1 MGRRKKKNMLPPPPD
16 GAKLPPPPG
25 AMPPPPPPGGLAAA
39 PPPPPQKTSDD
50 DSPGIL
56 TAPPLP
62 DLPDAT
68 SNDDSDLGDEDKS
81 YKKMWQRRSNKP
93 LQQVYGHI
101 DRLGEGETGSLLD
114 RYADRFGHD
123 LDREIIVLRGKEHSD
138 AETAVRDA
146 PTVELISEDIED
158 AEELEQV
165 DEAEELEQVD
175 EADEIEEPS
184 PEDDDDDDSGYDN
197 DLSEEE
203 ETELQ
208 SQLEVL
214 EDEIKRLKPKYQ
226 LAKKKGQ
233 KAKLSKLKPALK
245 SLIDSRKQVLVV
257 LSGEESIDS
266 LSSEQTEGDGDEMF
280 IQLVGIVDDLLGMMP
295 EDAINEFLA
304 SSEFETYK
312 LVAGAPADADDEMR
326 VEFFEIVDSKLGQ
339 MPEDAINDFVAS
351 DDFAIYQAVGSE
363 LRS

>member
-1 MGRRKKKNMLPPPPD
+1 MGRRKKKNKLPPPPD

-25 AMPPPPPPGGLAAA
+25 AMPPPPPPGGLAA

-56 TAPPLP
+56 TAPSLP
-62 DLPDAT
+62 NLPDAT

-146 PTVELISEDIED
+146 PTVELIIEDIED

-184 PEDDDDDDSGYDN
+184 PEDDDDDVSGYDN

-208 SQLEVL
+208 SQLEVI

-245 SLIDSRKQVLVV
+245 SLIDSRKQVLAV

-266 LSSEQTEGDGDEMF
+266 LSSEQAEGDGDEMF

>member
-1 MGRRKKKNMLPPPPD
+1 
-16 GAKLPPPPG
+16 
-25 AMPPPPPPGGLAAA
+25 MPPPPPPGGLAA
-39 PPPPPQKTSDD
+39 PPPPQKTSDD

-56 TAPPLP
+56 TAPSLP
-62 DLPDAT
+62 VLPDA
-68 SNDDSDLGDEDKS
+68 SPDDDSDLGDEDKS

-146 PTVELISEDIED
+146 PTVELIIEDIED

-165 DEAEELEQVD
+165 DEAEE
-175 EADEIEEPS
+175 IEEPS
-184 PEDDDDDDSGYDN
+184 PEEDADDDDDSGYDN

-214 EDEIKRLKPKYQ
+214 EDEIKRLKPKYT

-245 SLIDSRKQVLVV
+245 SLIDSRKQVLSV
-257 LSGEESIDS
+257 LSGEESIES
-266 LSSEQTEGDGDEMF
+266 LSSEETEGDGDEMF